1 MTLLENQAWPGLV
14 NLNIARRLAAVVVES
29 RWQNEVKRFVP
40 ASMFTRINW
49 V

>member
-1 MTLLENQAWPGLV
+1 MTLLENQVWRGLV

-40 ASMFTRINW
+40 SGMLTRINW